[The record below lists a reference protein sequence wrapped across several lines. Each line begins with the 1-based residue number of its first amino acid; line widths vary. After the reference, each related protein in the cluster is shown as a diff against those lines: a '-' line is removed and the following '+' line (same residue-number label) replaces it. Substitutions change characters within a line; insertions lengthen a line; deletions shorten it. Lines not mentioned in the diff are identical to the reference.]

1 MLNTRGEAMLFN
13 LSDFRTPLPAGV
25 QVFASGANRECEIRG
40 FARLGIPVGVS
51 VNRLKEGAIMAL
63 IELKQPVL
71 VDSGAFSEV
80 ALTSTGVHTINA
92 IDEADWERRLALYLQ
107 LASAL
112 GERAMFVAPDK
123 VGDQRETLS
132 RLARYHAQLAA
143 IAATGATIL
152 LPLQVGEMPHG
163 EFLQAAEVL
172 TGVQLTPAMPMR
184 KAATTAE
191 ALLSFVEKAKPRH
204 IHLLGI
210 GIENR
215 RTEKLIRALRY
226 VSPATSISMDS
237 NRLRAVAG
245 KNRPL
250 TQVEIKLRS
259 MPAEGLYGA
268 VQSPILTLNG
278 EGLDYTDLIAFPSL
292 WATSGQLTEIA
303 GALNLPQSACQAF
316 TTSPDE
322 FLQAPCPEFV
332 DLTWIEHPVLTEVL
346 DRAWQQFV
354 ENALRS
360 GVRSAAI
367 AKVFRDSRL
376 RNSPRRPA

>member
-1 MLNTRGEAMLFN
+1 MLFN

-51 VNRLKEGAIMAL
+51 VNHLKQGAIEAL
-63 IELKQPVL
+63 IELKQPVM

-80 ALTSTGVHTINA
+80 AFTSTGAHTVRPV
-92 IDEADWERRLALYLQ
+92 DETEWTNRLALYLQ

-123 VGDQRETLS
+123 VGDQRETLL
-132 RLARYHAQLAA
+132 RLARYRAQLAA

-152 LPLQVGEMPHG
+152 LPLQVGEMSHE
-163 EFLQAAEVL
+163 EFLEAAQKI
-172 TGVQLTPAMPMR
+172 TGLPLTPAMPMR
-184 KAATTAE
+184 KAATTVE
-191 ALLSFVEKAKPRH
+191 ALLSFVERTKPRH

-226 VSPATSISMDS
+226 ASLATSISMDS

-250 TQVEIKLRS
+250 TQLETKLRS
-259 MPAEGLYGA
+259 TPAESLYGA
-268 VQSPILTLNG
+268 VESPILTLNG
-278 EGLDYTDLIAFPSL
+278 EVLDYTDLIAFPSL
-292 WATSGQLTEIA
+292 WATPRQLTVIA
-303 GALNLPQSACQAF
+303 GVLNLPHQARLTF
-316 TTSPDE
+316 ISSPDE
-322 FLQAPCPEFV
+322 FLQTQCVEFG
-332 DLTWIEHPVLTEVL
+332 DLTWIEHPVLAEEL

-354 ENALRS
+354 EDALRS

-376 RNSPRRPA
+376 RNSLRRAA